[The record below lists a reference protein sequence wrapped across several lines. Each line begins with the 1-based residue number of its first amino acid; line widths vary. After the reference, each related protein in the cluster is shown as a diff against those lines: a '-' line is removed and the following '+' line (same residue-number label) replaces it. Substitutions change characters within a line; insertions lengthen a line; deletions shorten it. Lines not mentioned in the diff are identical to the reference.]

1 MDQSQGGLLMAFSA
15 KTGILLVL
23 GFASLLGACTPPAT
37 PLVAPLSYAP
47 MERRALTEFSLEVA
61 RTRSEKAEP
70 ISFGMLSGMFSEA
83 TPYQLNYERK
93 AEGVRLASAAPTP
106 LPAMRSDGAII
117 TPDAAPRKA
126 VPRLR
131 PARGEYFGL

>member
-1 MDQSQGGLLMAFSA
+1 MAFSA
-15 KTGILLVL
+15 KTSFLLVL
-23 GFASLLGACTPPAT
+23 GFGTFLLGACTQPAT
-37 PLVAPLSYAP
+37 QTVAPLGYAP
-47 MERRALTEFSLEVA
+47 VERRALTEFSLEVA

-70 ISFGMLSGMFSEA
+70 ISFGMLSSMFSEA

-93 AEGVRLASAAPTP
+93 TERIKLASAAPQP

-117 TPDAAPRKA
+117 TPDPAPRKVA
-126 VPRLR
+126 PRLR